1 MKNFKRLM
9 NYGFSLEINLI
20 KLNDGQHNL
29 VNSRLSIPEQ
39 FTVLLAEVPGV
50 ARGISETLKKNSNF

>member
-1 MKNFKRLM
+1 M

-39 FTVLLAEVPGV
+39 FTLLLAEVPGV
-50 ARGISETLKKNSNF
+50 ARGIKNRI